1 MQMAATTPPGAPPTK
16 RMTTVSF
23 RIAKHAV
30 VSVVAAL
37 CGGALALLNAIY
49 LSQYWIEL
57 GWRRPVGEW
66 LNEVGVGNV
75 YLGIVWILLPE
86 WLIAVF
92 LGVCAGL
99 LLRKR
104 WAIGAIPCAL
114 AFALADDVFL
124 FVLGEQNPV
133 VWFGPDAVLQHA
145 LWKCL
150 AAVFLVLAAFCASGT
165 GDDNPGKHE
174 RES

>member
-1 MQMAATTPPGAPPTK
+1 MF
-16 RMTTVSF
+16 F
-23 RIAKHAV
+23 RITNHAV
-30 VSVVAAL
+30 VAVVAAL
-37 CGGALALLNAIY
+37 LGGALALLNDIY
-49 LSQYWIEL
+49 LFQYWMEL

-66 LNEVGVGNV
+66 LTEVGVGNV
-75 YLGIVWILLPE
+75 GIYYWGIVWLRLPE

-104 WAIGAIPCAL
+104 WTIGAIPCAL
-114 AFALADDVFL
+114 AFVLTGDVFL
-124 FVLGEQNPV
+124 FILSEQNPV
-133 VWFGPDAVLQHA
+133 AWFGPDYVLQHA

-150 AAVFLVLAAFCASGT
+150 SAVFLVLAAFCSSGT
-165 GDDNPGKHE
+165 EDDKQGRNE